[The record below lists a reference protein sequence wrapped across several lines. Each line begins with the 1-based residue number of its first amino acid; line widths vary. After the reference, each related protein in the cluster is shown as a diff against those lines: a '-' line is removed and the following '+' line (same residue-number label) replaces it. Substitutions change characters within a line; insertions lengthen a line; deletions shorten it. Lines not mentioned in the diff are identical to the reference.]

1 MRAIPVDL
9 LNAFGLLTRLPMP
22 NAHSGEAGAFAR
34 GVWAYPIVGAVVG
47 AIGALVWFAG
57 QLAGLGGGLSAG
69 LALASQVLVTGALHE
84 DGLADFADGLGGGRD
99 REHVL
104 AIMRDSRIG
113 TYGVL
118 ALVLVLGLRWGGI
131 AELPI
136 FQVLAGLI
144 CAGLLGRLAMVALL
158 VILKPARADGLGVSV
173 ASPPFAAVLTA
184 VLFSVAIVFLHLPIL
199 LACLAFAV
207 TAATVAI
214 VAMLAKRRIGGY
226 TGDVLGAG
234 EQFAE
239 MAVLVSLAAT
249 L

>member
-9 LNAFGLLTRLPMP
+9 LNAFGLLTRLPLP
-22 NAHSGEAGAFAR
+22 ANRTVDPGALSR
-34 GVWAYPIVGAVVG
+34 SVWAYPVVGAVVG
-47 AIGALVWFAG
+47 AIAALVWFAG

-69 LALASQVLVTGALHE
+69 LALASMVLVTGALHE

-99 REHVL
+99 RERVL

-118 ALVLVLGLRWGGI
+118 ALILVLGLRWGGI
-131 AELPI
+131 ADLPLH
-136 FQVLAGLI
+136 QVLAGLI
-144 CAGLLGRLAMVALL
+144 CAGLLGRLAIVVLL
-158 VILKPARADGLGVSV
+158 MMLKPARSDGLGATV
-173 ASPPFAAVLTA
+173 ASPPSGAVLAALVLSA
-184 VLFSVAIVFLHLPIL
+184 VVVFLHLPIVV
-199 LACLAFAV
+199 AVLAFAV
-207 TAATVAI
+207 TAAAAGV

-234 EQFAE
+234 EQIAE
-239 MAVLVSLAAT
+239 MAVLITLAAT